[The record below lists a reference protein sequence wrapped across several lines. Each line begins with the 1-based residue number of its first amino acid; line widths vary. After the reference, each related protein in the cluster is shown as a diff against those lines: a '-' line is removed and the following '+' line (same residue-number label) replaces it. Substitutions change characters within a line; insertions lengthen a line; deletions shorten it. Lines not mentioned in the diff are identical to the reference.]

1 MQEGRSRRAGVSVGL
16 IVMLVLTGV
25 VLGQGV
31 LLKRSCASG
40 DWADGR
46 QYRHFCYSDI
56 VPLFGTEQL
65 QHGRLPYLDSC
76 QNGGE
81 SCDEYPV
88 LTMYAMR
95 AAAAIGHGYSS
106 FFYAN
111 VVLLGLLALAT
122 VWLLF
127 RMVGTRAIYF
137 ALAPTLAI
145 YAFVNW
151 DLLAVFLATAGT
163 YLYFR
168 NRNAESGA
176 LLGLGAAAKLYP
188 GLLLVPFALDRARRK
203 RLGEGLLVVVWAGVA
218 WVAVNLPFALLA
230 PGPWSTFFRFN
241 THRPADWDSLWFVA
255 CQRLHGGVGC
265 SWSPGLINALSAA
278 AFVALAAVLWFAR
291 QRRDPDF
298 PAWTFAFPLLVAF
311 LLTGKVYSPQYSL
324 WLLPWF
330 ALALPSPSLF
340 IAFELADVAV
350 FLTRFS
356 WFGRL
361 SAETGDPGL
370 AGYRGVPIG
379 AFEIAVVIRAVILV
393 ACLVA
398 WVLRKEDA
406 PETEAVVRTVR
417 PVRPATEAA

>member
-1 MQEGRSRRAGVSVGL
+1 MKGGRSRRAGTALGL
-16 IVMLVLTGV
+16 VVMLALTGV

-31 LLKRSCASG
+31 LLKGPCASG
-40 DWADGR
+40 DWTDGR

-56 VPLFGTEQL
+56 VPLYGSEQL
-65 QHGRLPYLDSC
+65 QGGRLPYLDQC
-76 QNGGE
+76 QNAGE
-81 SCDEYPV
+81 RCDEYPV
-88 LTMYAMR
+88 LTMYLMR
-95 AAAAIGHGYSS
+95 AAAAIGHTYAS

-111 VVLLGLLALAT
+111 VVLLSLFALAT
-122 VWLLF
+122 VWLLV
-127 RMVGTRAIYF
+127 RMVGGRAIYF
-137 ALAPTLAI
+137 VLAPTLAI

-163 YLYFR
+163 YLYLR

-176 LLGLGAAAKLYP
+176 VLGLGAAAKLYP
-188 GLLLVPFALDRARRK
+188 GLLAIPFALDRARRK
-203 RLGEGLLVVVWAGVA
+203 RLGEGLLVLVWAVVA
-218 WVAVNLPFALLA
+218 WVAANLPFAVLA

-241 THRPADWDSLWFVA
+241 AHRPADWDSLWFVA
-255 CQRLHGGVGC
+255 CQRLHGGTGC

-278 AFVALAAVLWFAR
+278 AFVALAVGLWFAR
-291 QRRDPDF
+291 RARDPDF

-361 SAETGDPGL
+361 AADSGDPAL
-370 AGYRGVPIG
+370 AGYRGTPIG
-379 AFEIAVVIRAVILV
+379 GFEIAVAVRAVILV

-398 WVLRKEDA
+398 WVLRTEDE
-406 PETEAVVRTVR
+406 PEDVAAVR
-417 PVRPATEAA
+417 PVRPVAEAA